1 MKVKNLLEAK
11 ENNIISLSG
20 DNSVEDAIRLMHSKK
35 ISAVMIMH
43 DGKPSGIFTERDVV
57 RAYIAKDGKK
67 FREMK
72 LHDVMTKSL
81 IVAQHDELVGNVLA
95 IMLQNS
101 IRHMPV
107 FENGKMIGMLS
118 IRDVVGM

>member
-1 MKVKNLLEAK
+1 MKVKNLLETK
-11 ENNIISLSG
+11 ENKIISLSS

-43 DGKPSGIFTERDVV
+43 DDKPSGIFTERDVV

-72 LHDVMTKSL
+72 LNDVMTKNL

>member
-1 MKVKNLLEAK
+1 MRVKNLLETK
-11 ENNIISLSG
+11 ENEIISLG
-20 DNSVEDAIRLMHSKK
+20 EDNSVEDAIRLMHSKK
-35 ISAVMIMH
+35 ISALMIMN

-72 LHDVMTKSL
+72 LNDVMTRNL
-81 IVAQHDELVGNVLA
+81 IVAQPEDLVGDVLA
-95 IMLQNS
+95 IMLQKS

-107 FENGKMIGMLS
+107 VQNGKMVGMLS

>member
-1 MKVKNLLEAK
+1 MKVKNLLEQK
-11 ENNIISLSG
+11 ENEIISLG
-20 DNSVEDAIRLMHSKK
+20 IDNSVEDAIRLMHSKK
-35 ISAVMIMH
+35 ISALIIMH

-67 FREMK
+67 FRDMK
-72 LHDVMTKSL
+72 LQDVMTRNM
-81 IVAQHDELVGNVLA
+81 IVAQHEDQVGDVLA
-95 IMLQNS
+95 TMLQKS

-107 FENGKMIGMLS
+107 AQNGQIVGMLS

>member
-1 MKVKNLLEAK
+1 MRVKNLLETK
-11 ENNIISLSG
+11 ENEIISLG
-20 DNSVEDAIRLMHSKK
+20 GNNSVEDAIRLMHSKK
-35 ISAVMIMH
+35 ISALMIMN
-43 DGKPSGIFTERDVV
+43 DGNPSGIFTERDVV

-72 LHDVMTKSL
+72 LNDVMTRNL
-81 IVAQHDELVGNVLA
+81 IVAQPEDLVGDVLA
-95 IMLQNS
+95 IMLQKS

-107 FENGKMIGMLS
+107 VQNGKMVGMLS

>member
-1 MKVKNLLEAK
+1 MRVKNLLETK
-11 ENNIISLSG
+11 ENEIISLGG

-35 ISAVMIMH
+35 ISALMIMN

-72 LHDVMTKSL
+72 LNDVMTRNL
-81 IVAQHDELVGNVLA
+81 IVAQLEDLVGDVLA
-95 IMLQNS
+95 IMLQKS

-107 FENGKMIGMLS
+107 AQNGKIVGMLS
-118 IRDVVGM
+118 IRDVVCM